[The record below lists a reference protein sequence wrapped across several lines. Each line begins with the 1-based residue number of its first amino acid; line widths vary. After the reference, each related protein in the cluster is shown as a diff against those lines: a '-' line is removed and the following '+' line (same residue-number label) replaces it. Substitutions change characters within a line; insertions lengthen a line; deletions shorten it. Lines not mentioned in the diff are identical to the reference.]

1 MATPSAIE
9 FVASIGCITNMEDAS
24 VKQDVDAI
32 IKTHPRYRL
41 APFADILTEM
51 LAQGG
56 TLDALKGIDALE
68 LGPSTRVGMMRF
80 LETEVEVKS
89 MRGVGQT
96 VIWPWVP
103 HRDFIRDHVASCRFL
118 QFFQRDTA
126 SRFDLIYSRH
136 VMEQHAINPWVLLTS
151 AVYWAQ
157 FKKKAFADFDE
168 SYPSSVPNVQ
178 ATFKAA
184 WDTLR
189 PGGLIISQI
198 GKRKYGCLDE
208 AFLGTL
214 DPKPSAV
221 HRRDIGSISAMVTA
235 TK

>member
-1 MATPSAIE
+1 
-9 FVASIGCITNMEDAS
+9 MEGAS
-24 VKQDVDAI
+24 VEQDVDAI
-32 IKTHPRYRL
+32 INTYPRYRL
-41 APFADILTEM
+41 APFADILTEVF
-51 LAQGG
+51 AHWGS
-56 TLDALKGIDALE
+56 LDALRGIDVLE
-68 LGPSTRVGMMRF
+68 LGPSARVGMMRF
-80 LETEVEVKS
+80 LATKVGVKS

-96 VIWPWVP
+96 VVWPWVP
-103 HRDFIRDHVASCRFL
+103 HRDFIREHVESCRFL
-118 QFFQRDTA
+118 QFFERDTP

-157 FKKKAFADFDE
+157 FKKKAFANFDE

-214 DPKPSAV
+214 DPNPSVV
-221 HRRDIGSISAMVTA
+221 HRRDIGSISSMVTA